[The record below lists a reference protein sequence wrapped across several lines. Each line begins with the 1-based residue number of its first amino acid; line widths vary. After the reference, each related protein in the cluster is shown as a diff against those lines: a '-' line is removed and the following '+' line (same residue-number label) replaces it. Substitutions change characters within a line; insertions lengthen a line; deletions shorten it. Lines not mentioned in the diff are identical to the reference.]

1 VCKTWRDAVYNRRV
15 WHGVEAKLHLT
26 HTNWTP
32 FPSLIRRGIKRVQLL
47 SMRRGARDALAAA
60 IRDLESLS
68 LRGCHGLTDVA
79 ISPALETHLPAL
91 ISLDISLCRQLT
103 DSTLSRVVS
112 VAPNLETLDV
122 GGCSDITDN
131 GILLIACGL
140 KRLRS
145 LCLRSC
151 RLVSDVGVAHLA
163 GAGSIAASAAVAGTL
178 ERLILH
184 DCQRI
189 TDTALGHIGA
199 GLRTLRTLD
208 ISFCVGV
215 SDDGLRCVARLPML
229 QELHARACDGLTD
242 VGIAY
247 LAAASRLAILD
258 IAFCMH
264 VTDRALLHLVHSSAT
279 MPHLRQLYLSA
290 CAITDEGIDH
300 ITNVSG
306 ELRSLGIGQ
315 CLGVTDSGLAMI
327 ADRLKCIEYVDVYG
341 CTLVTSVGLD
351 KLRQLPSLKV
361 LNLSLCNVT

>member
-1 VCKTWRDAVYNRRV
+1 
-15 WHGVEAKLHLT
+15 
-26 HTNWTP
+26 
-32 FPSLIRRGIKRVQLL
+32 
-47 SMRRGARDALAAA
+47 MRRGARDSLAAA

-68 LRGCHGLTDVA
+68 LRGCHGLTDAA
-79 ISPALETHLPAL
+79 ISPALETHLPVL
-91 ISLDISLCRQLT
+91 ISLDVSLCRQLT

-112 VAPNLETLDV
+112 VTPNLETLDV

-145 LCLRSC
+145 LCVRSC
-151 RLVSDVGVAHLA
+151 RLISDVGVAHLA

-208 ISFCVGV
+208 ISFCVGI
-215 SDDGLRCVARLPML
+215 SDDGLRCVARLPVL
-229 QELHARACDGLTD
+229 QELRARACDGLTD

-247 LAAASRLAILD
+247 LAAASRLVILD

-300 ITNVSG
+300 ITNMSG

-327 ADRLKCIEYVDVYG
+327 ADRLKCIEYIDMYG

-361 LNLSLCNVT
+361 LNMSVCNVT

>member
-1 VCKTWRDAVYNRRV
+1 
-15 WHGVEAKLHLT
+15 
-26 HTNWTP
+26 
-32 FPSLIRRGIKRVQLL
+32 
-47 SMRRGARDALAAA
+47 MRRSTRDALAAA
-60 IRDLESLS
+60 VRDLESLS
-68 LRGCHGLTDVA
+68 LRGCHGLTDA
-79 ISPALETHLPAL
+79 ALSPALDAHLPAL
-91 ISLDISLCRQLT
+91 ITLDVSLCRQLT
-103 DSTLSRVVS
+103 DSTLGRVVS
-112 VAPNLETLDV
+112 VAPNLDSLDV

-145 LCLRSC
+145 LCLRGC
-151 RLVSDVGVAHLA
+151 RLVSDVGVAHLS
-163 GAGSIAASAAVAGTL
+163 GAGSIAASAVTVAATL

-199 GLRTLRTLD
+199 GLRSLRTLD

-215 SDDGLRCVARLPML
+215 SDDGLRCVARLPLL

-247 LAAASRLAILD
+247 LAASSRLTVLD

-279 MPHLRQLYLSA
+279 IPHLHELYLSA

-306 ELRSLGIGQ
+306 ELRCLGIGQ
-315 CLGVTDSGLAMI
+315 CLGVTDNGLAMI
-327 ADRLKCIEYVDVYG
+327 SDRLKSIEYVDVYG
-341 CTLVTSVGLD
+341 CTLVTAAGLD

-361 LNLSLCNVT
+361 LNLSLCSLT